1 MNWLEALI
9 LGLVQGL
16 TEFLPV
22 SSSGH
27 LEIGKAVLQVQARES
42 LTFSIVVH
50 GATVLS
56 ILVVFFRDLRDLLA
70 RSLRFRYN
78 ESSAYLL
85 KLLLS
90 MVPVGIVGIFLKDR
104 VESLFT
110 GNIVFVGSMLLITA
124 VLLGITHFVPS
135 GKRPISYLDALII
148 GIAQAFAVLPGISR
162 SGATISTALFLGN
175 RRDEAARFSFLMVI
189 LPILAANLL
198 DLLDMGSAGSVPG
211 GSESIGS
218 ALSGTVQAGSLMAG
232 SLSAGPAAEVPVG
245 SLLVGFAAAF
255 VSGLIACRW
264 MLSIVRR
271 GKLLYFGIYC
281 LLVGTIAIAVGVWN

>member
-1 MNWLEALI
+1 MDWLEALI

-27 LEIGKAVLQVQARES
+27 LEIGKSILQIEAKEN

-56 ILVVFFRDLRDLLA
+56 ILVVFYRDLRDLLVG
-70 RSLRFRYN
+70 SFRLEYN

-85 KLLLS
+85 KIILS
-90 MVPVGIVGIFLKDR
+90 MVPVGIVGVFLKDQ

-110 GNIVFVGSMLLITA
+110 GNLVLVGSMLLITA
-124 VLLGITHFVPS
+124 VLLSATSLVPE
-135 GKRPISYLDALII
+135 GTRRIGWLDALLI
-148 GIAQAFAVLPGISR
+148 GIAQAVAVLPGISR

-175 RRDEAARFSFLMVI
+175 CRDEAARFSFLMVI
-189 LPILAANLL
+189 LPIIAANLL
-198 DLLDMGSAGSVPG
+198 DLMDMEPTGGAGS
-211 GSESIGS
+211 IGWLPL
-218 ALSGTVQAGSLMAG
+218 A
-232 SLSAGPAAEVPVG
+232 
-245 SLLVGFAAAF
+245 VGFLAAF
-255 VSGLIACRW
+255 ISGLAACRW

-281 LLVGTIAIAVGVWN
+281 LIIGGIALAAGLL